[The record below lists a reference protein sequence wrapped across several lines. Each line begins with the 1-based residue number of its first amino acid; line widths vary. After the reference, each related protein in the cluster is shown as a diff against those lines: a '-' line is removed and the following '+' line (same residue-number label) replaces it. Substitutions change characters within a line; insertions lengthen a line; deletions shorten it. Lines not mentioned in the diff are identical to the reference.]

1 MHPAAKPLEDCNQ
14 TVFRELQGR
23 LKGREVSLLS
33 ASLRKEDLGSG
44 GGVSM
49 DLCLGFSRRL
59 VSNACM
65 RKSSA
70 WFKVEGLKDLA
81 FPNLGGWQ
89 AAVRGLWRVPDTLC
103 GEDE

>member
-1 MHPAAKPLEDCNQ
+1 MHPVAKPLEDCNQ

-44 GGVSM
+44 GSM
-49 DLCLGFSRRL
+49 DLCSGFSRRL

-70 WFKVEGLKDLA
+70 WYKVEGLKDLA
-81 FPNLGGWQ
+81 SPNLGGWQ

>member
-44 GGVSM
+44 GGGVHGSVFRV
-49 DLCLGFSRRL
+49 LQ
-59 VSNACM
+59 
-65 RKSSA
+65 
-70 WFKVEGLKDLA
+70 ETGLKCMYEK
-81 FPNLGGWQ
+81 
-89 AAVRGLWRVPDTLC
+89 VISMV
-103 GEDE
+103 